1 MAAARPLSRAPTYIR
16 THECMCGR
24 INSLADFYLTQDAWN
39 DITLLNPVVNVESA
53 GPFKASRKANRIKVQ
68 GLDKDD
74 RVVPQSADVPDVNQ
88 VTRQVTVDGACD
100 PSASTSFHNDGNEKR
115 SEVPQAA
122 PQDQELLDSGRS
134 HTPQEVR
141 DFLAK
146 PIRLGAFLFTT
157 ASAAGTVLATYTLDK
172 VGLFDNNPIW
182 RNKIAGNMCIRG
194 NIHLRMQV
202 NANPFQQG
210 RLLMCFEPMK
220 QCSTVVYS
228 RLAHRRSITQLPHVQ
243 YDICMDSEAEIVIPY
258 LTLGTHYN
266 LVSGENP
273 WGVVNVIVYSPI
285 NQGTGSSNAEVTI
298 WAHFSELEVCTPSLV
313 YNQSADVPK
322 RKSGRPTTS
331 VTKKAVGS
339 KEADSTMGPITR
351 MLGTVGTVSQ
361 IAGGVPL
368 LSGVAG
374 TVEWAAN
381 LAKGVAS
388 SFGWSKPLTSAPNM
402 RMNPTANMYQQNST
416 GVDNAYNLG
425 LLSENKVSPYPA
437 LGGTEVDEMSIDFI
451 KQVQS
456 FNADFTWADTNV
468 VGDTLYTFEAFPLL
482 VNASAPVAGVTTVEI
497 SPLGGLADLFEFY
510 RGSIIVTLKFVKT
523 CFHSGRLAVSFN
535 PGFLVRANPAIP
547 TATVDFTLDQ
557 SVYLNRDIID
567 LKDSHEFE
575 FVLPWTS
582 TIPYLPVGQAFGKM
596 KIHVVNPLRM
606 PDTCANSVNCI
617 VEVRGAPDFEFMR
630 PKPFRYFP
638 IGISNP
644 NPPSFA
650 FAPPEEEV
658 FTEDTDDIYDP
669 VYPQMDDVPKIAKTL
684 GTSSWDPLS
693 TRVAELCVG
702 EQIRSL
708 KQLLSRAICMNDDR
722 QPSNV
727 TTPSWPYLIDAE
739 FKAFVTSGRPATA
752 TPYTAPQMVDYYSLF
767 ASLYAFSRGG
777 VVWRF
782 VPLAVT
788 ASDRRQYKVALQY
801 DTGGL
806 TFTTAGDF
814 RIADS
819 SIFEYE
825 FTDQLAVYV
834 PQYNPTT
841 GRLNVPMTNSINAA
855 LPYVDYSRLIVFS
868 ENTTFANFNGTV
880 WRSGAD
886 DTHMSYF
893 LGFPRMAYG
902 A

>member
-1 MAAARPLSRAPTYIR
+1 MI
-16 THECMCGR
+16 
-24 INSLADFYLTQDAWN
+24 SLAETNAIYEAWN
-39 DITLLNPVVNVESA
+39 EYSLLDPVVKFESA
-53 GPFKASRKANRIKVQ
+53 GPFKTNRKINRVKVQ
-68 GLDKDD
+68 SDETSDK
-74 RVVPQSADVPDVNQ
+74 VVPQSSDVPDINQ

-100 PSASTSFHNDGNEKR
+100 PSASTAFHSDGNEKR
-115 SEVPQAA
+115 SEVPLPA
-122 PQDQELLDSGRS
+122 PHDQELLDSGRS

-146 PIRLGAFLFTT
+146 PIRLGSFLFTT

-172 VGLFDNNPIW
+172 VGLFDNNPVW

-210 RLLMCFEPMK
+210 RLIMCFEPMK

-285 NQGTGSSNAEVTI
+285 NQGTGSSNAEVTV

-313 YNQSADVPK
+313 YNQGADPPRRSA
-322 RKSGRPTTS
+322 RPRTR
-331 VTKKAVGS
+331 VTKKAIGS
-339 KEADSTMGPITR
+339 KESEGTMGPITR
-351 MLGTVGTVSQ
+351 MLGSVGTVAQ

-368 LSGVAG
+368 FSGVAG
-374 TVEWAAN
+374 SVEWAAN

-388 SFGWSKPLTSAPNM
+388 SFGWSKPLTAAPNM

-451 KQVQS
+451 KQIQS
-456 FNADFTWADTNV
+456 FNADFVWSDTNV

-482 VNASAPVAGVTTVEI
+482 TNGSAPVAGVTTVDV
-497 SPLGGLADLFEFY
+497 SPLGGLSDLFEFY
-510 RGSIIVTLKFVKT
+510 RGSLVVTFKFVKT

-535 PGFLVRANPAIP
+535 PGFLTRANPAIP
-547 TATVDFTLDQ
+547 TASVDFTLDQ

-575 FVLPWTS
+575 FLIPWTS
-582 TIPYLPVGQAFGKM
+582 TVPYLPVGQSFGKL
-596 KIHVVNPLRM
+596 KVHVVNPLRE
-606 PDTCANSVNCI
+606 PDTCASSINCI
-617 VEVRGAPDFEFMR
+617 VEVRAAPDFEFMR

-638 IGISNP
+638 IGLTNP
-644 NPPSFA
+644 NPPSLMA
-650 FAPPEEEV
+650 VIPEEV
-658 FTEDTDDIYDP
+658 VLTEKKDEDLSDP
-669 VYPQMDDVPKIAKTL
+669 VFPQMDDVPKIMKSL

-702 EQIRSL
+702 EQVRSL

-727 TTPSWPYLIDAE
+727 TTPPWPYLIDAE
-739 FKAFVTSGRPATA
+739 FKAFVTSGRPANAVPNTS
-752 TPYTAPQMVDYYSLF
+752 PQMIDYYSLF

-777 VVWRF
+777 VIWRF

-834 PQYNPTT
+834 PQYNPTV
-841 GRLNVPMTNSINAA
+841 GRLNVPMTSQLNAA

-868 ENTTFANFNGTV
+868 ENTTFANFNGSV